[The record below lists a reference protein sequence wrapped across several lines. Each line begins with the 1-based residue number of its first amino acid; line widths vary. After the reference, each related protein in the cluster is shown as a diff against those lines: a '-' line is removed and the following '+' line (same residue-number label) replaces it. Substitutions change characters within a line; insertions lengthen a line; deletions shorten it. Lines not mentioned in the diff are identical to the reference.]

1 MIDKCRRLRLS
12 TRTIWLRGPQEQ
24 ENTMKCCR
32 FGFCPLVLAIAFV
45 AAASLLAAAGK
56 PAAREWKGDVYTLD
70 TCPVTGKKL
79 GSMGD
84 PVVKKIDERE
94 VRFCCEPCIEKFE
107 SDKDKYWKQIDEK
120 LTEQQIKH
128 YPLKHCVVMGEDSL
142 EKPEGGGEG
151 EDGPVNLVYRNRLV
165 RFCCSGCPKDFKEDP
180 AAYIAKLDKAVIEQQ
195 KDKYPLE
202 TCPVSGEKLGGAGM
216 GEPVNY
222 VVGTTL
228 IRFCNESCIKEF
240 EKNPQPVLA
249 KVHEGW
255 KAKHAA
261 EGGH

>member
-1 MIDKCRRLRLS
+1 
-12 TRTIWLRGPQEQ
+12 
-24 ENTMKCCR
+24 MKCCP
-32 FGFCPLVLAIAFV
+32 FGFCLLSLAIALTAGAGFLTG
-45 AAASLLAAAGK
+45 AAT

-70 TCPVTGKKL
+70 TCPVSGKKIA
-79 GSMGD
+79 SMD
-84 PVVKKIDERE
+84 DRVVRKYDERE
-94 VRFCCEPCIEKFE
+94 VRFCCGGCVEKFE
-107 SDKDKYWKQIDEK
+107 SDKDKYWKQIDEQ

-128 YPLKHCVVMGEDSL
+128 YPLKHCVVMEEDSL
-142 EKPEGGGEG
+142 EKPEG

-165 RFCCSGCPKDFKEDP
+165 RFCCSGCPNDFKEEP
-180 AAYIAKLDKAVIEQQ
+180 AVYIAKLDKAVIEQQ
-195 KDKYPLE
+195 KGKYPLE
-202 TCPVSGEKLGGAGM
+202 TCPVSGEKLGGAEM

-228 IRFCNESCIKEF
+228 VRFCGESCIKDF
-240 EKNPQPVLA
+240 EKNPQAVLA